1 MTNVGQRTETPDMSE
16 DMADLFARLTQIPAD
31 CVIGVQAGGLL
42 EDGVR
47 LRVPLRAGDE
57 VVRSFAPAVL
67 ADAACGFAVA
77 RCFSVGV
84 SGPTIELRLDHAGQ
98 PSPQARWMIAESQ
111 VRFERGESVFLT
123 AEVSDDTGRPLA
135 FAQGHFVVLGSPV
148 GSEGTDRLPV
158 LDREDLVRALSDAVS
173 RENPDPATWTV
184 PTDLVFSNPRW
195 QVHGGMLMGLGELA
209 QRRLQ
214 RAEGAGVALAA
225 EPQPLRI
232 TCEYLRPVPID
243 GADLTC
249 RTEYTRRGRRFRGLR
264 TELVRAD
271 GRVAA
276 EVSGLWTSQT

>member
-1 MTNVGQRTETPDMSE
+1 MTNVGQRTETEDMSE
-16 DMADLFARLTQIPAD
+16 ELADLFERLAQIPAD
-31 CVIGVQAGGLL
+31 SVIGIQGAGLL

-47 LRVPLRAGDE
+47 LRAPIRHGDT
-57 VVRSFAPAVL
+57 VLRSFAPAVL

-84 SGPTIELRLDHAGQ
+84 SGPTIELRLDHAGE
-98 PSPQARWMIAESQ
+98 PSPHARWMVAESQ

-135 FAQGHFVVLGSPV
+135 FAQGHFVVLGSPI
-148 GSEGTDRLPV
+148 GDGDSDRLPPLV
-158 LDREDLVRALSDAVS
+158 REELVRALWDAVS
-173 RENPDPATWTV
+173 RESPEASTWTV
-184 PTDLVFSNPRW
+184 PADLVFSNPRG

-214 RAEGAGVALAA
+214 QADGGGVTLEA

-276 EVSGLWTSQT
+276 EVSGLWTTQI

>member
-1 MTNVGQRTETPDMSE
+1 MTNVGQQTETVDVPGE
-16 DMADLFARLTQIPAD
+16 MAELFERLSQIPAD
-31 CVIGVQAGGLL
+31 RVIGIEGGDLL
-42 EDGVR
+42 RDGVR
-47 LRVPLRAGDE
+47 LRAPIRHGDA
-57 VVRSFAPAVL
+57 VVRSFATAVL

-77 RCFSVGV
+77 RCFTVGV
-84 SGPTIELRLDHAGQ
+84 SGPTIELRVDHAGE

-111 VRFERGESVFLT
+111 VRFELGESVFLT

-148 GSEGTDRLPV
+148 GAQEMDRLPA
-158 LDREDLVRALSDAVS
+158 LGREDLSRALRDAVS
-173 RENPDPATWTV
+173 RESPESSTWTV

-209 QRRLQ
+209 QRRLL
-214 RAEGAGVALAA
+214 RADGGGEAL
-225 EPQPLRI
+225 EPRPLRI
-232 TCEYLRPVPID
+232 TCEYLRPVPVD

-249 RTEYTRRGRRFRGLR
+249 RSEYTRRGKRFRGLR

-276 EVSGLWTSQT
+276 EVSGLWTS